1 MRFSPAVPRQ
11 AAQLALA
18 RAFAAAGLATPS
30 LDARV
35 LLCEALGTDHAGL
48 IRDGE
53 AELGAAAAR
62 LAGFAE
68 RRLAGEPVGRIL
80 GRRDFFALSF
90 RLGPDTLEPRPDSET
105 LVEAARDLLVA
116 REAGPLRLLDLGT
129 GTGAILAALL
139 SVFPGAFGIGVDRA
153 FGACR
158 VAADNLRDL
167 GLSARGVLFCGDWA
181 EALGEPFDLVVS
193 NPPYVASREVA
204 ALPRTVPAGS
214 GMPLTIAARCADDR
228 RARRRGTRGCR
239 DRPAA
244 PWTAPI
250 SSASAMPR
258 QAIRSGP
265 AQRAEWPRT
274 ITSVRT
280 ISMPEETL
288 TRVENRSMSRP
299 IAASS
304 RRSAGTSPSA
314 SAAPSAA
321 ADRERAMARLVSVV
335 TTVAP
340 RRPCGLDAGHREAR
354 RLHLD
359 EARLLGMQAGRGQ
372 RRRDGCRCRPQ
383 MDHAPH
389 GFGRD
394 LGREGGADGQR
405 RPGERACPG
414 GNAGED
420 HDMGAEHALGAARQY
435 ARHTVEGLRGR
446 DSQTLSPAA
455 ASGSG

>member
-204 ALPRTVPAGS
+204 ALPPTVRDHDPPLALDGGPDGLAAYRAIVPAA
-214 GMPLTIAARCADDR
+214 AARL
-228 RARRRGTRGCR
+228 
-239 DRPAA
+239 A
-244 PWTAPI
+244 PGGWLLLEVGVGQAETVTA
-250 SSASAMPR
+250 
-258 QAIRSGP
+258 
-265 AQRAEWPRT
+265 
-274 ITSVRT
+274 
-280 ISMPEETL
+280 L
-288 TRVENRSMSRP
+288 
-299 IAASS
+299 
-304 RRSAGTSPSA
+304 
-314 SAAPSAA
+314 
-321 ADRERAMARLVSVV
+321 
-335 TTVAP
+335 
-340 RRPCGLDAGHREAR
+340 LDAS
-354 RLHLD
+354 
-359 EARLLGMQAGRGQ
+359 
-372 RRRDGCRCRPQ
+372 
-383 MDHAPH
+383 
-389 GFGRD
+389 GFGALGSRRD
-394 LGREGGADGQR
+394 LGGHVRVVYGQTA
-405 RPGERACPG
+405 ACRG
-414 GNAGED
+414 RHLAF
-420 HDMGAEHALGAARQY
+420 AAR
-435 ARHTVEGLRGR
+435 
-446 DSQTLSPAA
+446 
-455 ASGSG
+455 